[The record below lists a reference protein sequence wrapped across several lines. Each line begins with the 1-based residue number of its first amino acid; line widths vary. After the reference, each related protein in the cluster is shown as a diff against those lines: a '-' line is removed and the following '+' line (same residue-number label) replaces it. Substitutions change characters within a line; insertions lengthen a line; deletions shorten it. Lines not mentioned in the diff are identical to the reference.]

1 MLYIT
6 VNKSL
11 KKTYSNYVKKKAS
24 EYGYKEI
31 AQLLIEKGAEINSQD
46 DSGRTPLIIGNLF

>member
-1 MLYIT
+1 ML
-6 VNKSL
+6 
-11 KKTYSNYVKKKAS
+11 KKKAS

-46 DSGRTPLIIGNLF
+46 NLGRTSLIIGNLF

>member
-1 MLYIT
+1 MF
-6 VNKSL
+6 
-11 KKTYSNYVKKKAS
+11 KKKAS

-31 AQLLIEKGAEINSQD
+31 AQFLIEKGAEINSQD